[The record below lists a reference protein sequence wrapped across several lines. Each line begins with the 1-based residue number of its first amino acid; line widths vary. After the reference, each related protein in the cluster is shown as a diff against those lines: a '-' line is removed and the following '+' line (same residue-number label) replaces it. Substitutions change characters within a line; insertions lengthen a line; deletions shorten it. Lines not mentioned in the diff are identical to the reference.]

1 MNSRV
6 RLVVCCGWLLLGNAA
21 LAGGFPAE
29 IAKGSLELRESVSQA
44 DGVWSERAGEVFRD
58 CGKCPEMVVVPAG
71 SFMMGSPDL
80 EQGRTEREGPMHRV
94 TIAKPFAAG
103 AFEVT
108 FDEWDYCVSE
118 GGCGGYRA
126 MDYGYGRGRRPV
138 VGVNWDNAQ
147 QYVSWL
153 SQKTG
158 RQYRLLSKAEW
169 EYAARAGTTTP
180 YHTGE
185 SISTD
190 QANFNGTWLGE
201 PYRDETLPVGR
212 FPANAFG
219 LHDVHGNVNEWVQ
232 DCWNENY
239 EGAPVD
245 GSAWETGDC
254 SRRILRGCSAGDHA
268 PCLRSASRGSFF
280 KAEQSSYWGFR
291 IARALVPA
299 TP

>member
-1 MNSRV
+1 MKYGV
-6 RLVVCCGWLLLGNAA
+6 RLVVCCGWLFLGNSA
-21 LAGGFPAE
+21 LAGGLLAE
-29 IAKGSLELRESVSQA
+29 VARGSQDTGESVSQA
-44 DGVWSERAGEVFRD
+44 DSGWAEQVGEVFRD
-58 CGKCPEMVVVPAG
+58 CEKCPDMVVVPAG
-71 SFMMGSPDL
+71 SFMMGSP
-80 EQGRTEREGPMHRV
+80 EGEEGRTDREGPMHRV

-118 GGCGGYRA
+118 GGCGGFRVE
-126 MDYGYGRGRRPV
+126 DHGTGRGRRPV

-158 RQYRLLSKAEW
+158 RRYRLLSEAEW

-190 QANFNGTWLGE
+190 QANFNGIWLDE
-201 PYRDETLPVGR
+201 PYRDETLPVGS

-219 LHDVHGNVNEWVQ
+219 LHDVHGNVTEWAQ

-239 EGAPVD
+239 EGAPAD
-245 GSAWETGDC
+245 GSVWETGNC

-280 KAEQSSYWGFR
+280 KEERSRYWGFR
-291 IARALVPA
+291 VARTLIPA
-299 TP
+299 KP